1 MAKDGPLEF
10 AVLLGSLR
18 KASFNAMIARALPE
32 LAPEGVT
39 VRLLDPV
46 GDYPHYDADLQ
57 AEGFPEI
64 VTRTADAIRAADAL
78 IFVTPEYNY
87 SIPGALKNAI
97 DWLSRLPNQPFAAK
111 PLAIQTASQGPFGGM
126 RCQYHLRQAM
136 VFLDGRVLNKPEIA
150 VGAVQTR
157 VDAATGALTDATTR
171 GLIGQQ
177 LAALADFARRQG

>member
-1 MAKDGPLEF
+1 MAKDGPLVF

-18 KASFNAMIARALPE
+18 KASFHAMIARALPE
-32 LAPEGVT
+32 LAPAGVT
-39 VRLLDPV
+39 IRPLESVR
-46 GDYPHYDADLQ
+46 DYPHYDADLQ
-57 AEGFPEI
+57 ADGFPEI

-78 IFVTPEYNY
+78 VVVTPEYNY

-97 DWLSRLPNQPFAAK
+97 DWLSRLPNQPFAGK
-111 PLAIQTASQGPFGGM
+111 PVAIQTASQGPLGGI
-126 RCQYHLRQAM
+126 RCQYHLRQSM
-136 VFLDGRVLNKPEIA
+136 VFLDGRMLNKPEIA

>member
-1 MAKDGPLEF
+1 MTKEGPLVF

-18 KASFNAMIARALPE
+18 KASFNAMVARALPG

-39 VRLLDPV
+39 VRELESV
-46 GDYPHYDADLQ
+46 RDYPHYDADLQ
-57 AEGFPEI
+57 AEGFPDI

-78 IFVTPEYNY
+78 IVVTPEYNY
-87 SIPGALKNAI
+87 SIPGALKNAV
-97 DWLSRLPNQPFAAK
+97 DWLSRLPNQPFAGK
-111 PLAIQTASQGPFGGM
+111 PIAIQTASQGPFGGI
-126 RCQYHLRQAM
+126 RCQYHLRQSM

-150 VGAVQTR
+150 VGSVQTR

-177 LAALADFARRQG
+177 LAALAEFVRRQG